1 MIAACPLACFIHLTH
16 GKIALVDPWW
26 WVQIHHYF
34 WQAKLGRGG
43 WYAFRHYRYKGRK
56 CIQFM
61 HRLIMNTPK
70 GMECHHKFRNT
81 LDNREE
87 CLENVTPSEHSAIR
101 KAARI
106 AGFSLAFPDSGCCD
120 LPMI

>member
-1 MIAACPLACFIHLTH
+1 MIAACPLSCVIRLTH
-16 GKIALVDPWW
+16 GKIAIIDPWW
-26 WVQIHHYF
+26 WVQIHHYY
-34 WQAKLGRGG
+34 WQAKLGQGG
-43 WYAFRHYRYKGRK
+43 WYAFRHYRYKGKK

-61 HRLIMNTPK
+61 HRLIAGTPK

-87 CLENVTPSEHSAIR
+87 CLKNVTIAKHSAIR
-101 KAARI
+101 IAARI
-106 AGFSLAFPDSGCCD
+106 TRFKYSNPDSGCHD